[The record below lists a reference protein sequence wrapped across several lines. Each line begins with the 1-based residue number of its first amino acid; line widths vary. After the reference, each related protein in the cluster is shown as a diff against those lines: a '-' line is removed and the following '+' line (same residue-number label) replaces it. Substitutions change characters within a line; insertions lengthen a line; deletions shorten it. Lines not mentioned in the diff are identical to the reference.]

1 MMAAAFPPVFAGS
14 KFAVMGLGGNG
25 LAAAHALQT
34 MGAKVIAWDDK
45 EEARAKAA
53 AEDIPLA
60 DLSRAS
66 LDVEALVLSPG
77 IPHLFPA
84 PHPVAARVRA
94 AGLPI
99 VSDAELLFRAVRRA
113 GSRARFVGVTG
124 TNGKST
130 TVALLAHILEA
141 GGLAVAAGGN
151 IEPAA
156 LALPLLPDAGC
167 YVLEMS
173 SYMLE
178 RIAELRFS
186 IAVLLNISPDHLD
199 RHGGMAGY
207 VAAKQRIFES
217 RVPDAL
223 GVIGIDDEPSRQM
236 AERLAPPLVRISG
249 KVMTDFWAGEGILR
263 ERAEPISVLSE
274 ARALPGWHNG
284 QNAAAAAAA
293 AAALGL
299 SRETIAAAMRS
310 FVGLPHRLERICTV
324 DGVTFIDDSKATNAD
339 SVASALACYPKVV
352 WIAGG
357 MGKAGGIES
366 LAPLFPRVAQA
377 FLIGRDASLF
387 AATLAQNNVPHRVL
401 GTLEAA
407 VPAAL
412 EAARGADVPIVLLS
426 PAAASFDQFRNYQH
440 RGDRFAALARSL
452 ASAAGRA
459 A

>member
-1 MMAAAFPPVFAGS
+1 MMPSVFPQVFARS
-14 KFAVMGLGGNG
+14 SFAVMGLGENG
-25 LAAAHALQT
+25 LAAARALQA
-34 MGAKVIAWDDK
+34 MGAEVIAWDDK
-45 EEARAKAA
+45 EEVRARAA
-53 AEDIPLA
+53 AEGVALA
-60 DLSRAS
+60 DLLHAP
-66 LDVEALVLSPG
+66 LGVEALVLSPG
-77 IPHLFPA
+77 IPHLLPA
-84 PHPVAARVRA
+84 PHPVAARARA
-94 AGLPI
+94 SGVPI

-113 GSRARFVGVTG
+113 GSRARFIGVTG

-130 TVALLAHILEA
+130 TVALLAHVLAA

-151 IEPAA
+151 LKPAA

-207 VAAKQRIFES
+207 VAAKRRIFES
-217 RVPDAL
+217 RVPDGL

-236 AERLAPPLVRISG
+236 AARLAPPLVGISG
-249 KVMTDFWAGEGILR
+249 KVPADFWAGEGILR
-263 ERAEPISVLSE
+263 ERAEPILALGE

-284 QNAAAAAAA
+284 QNAAAAAAVA
-293 AAALGL
+293 RALGL
-299 SRETIAAAMRS
+299 SRETIAAATRS
-310 FVGLPHRLERICTV
+310 FAGLPHRLERICTI

-339 SVASALACYPKVV
+339 SVASALACYRRVV

-366 LAPLFPRVAQA
+366 LAPLFPRIAEA
-377 FLIGRDASLF
+377 FLIGRDAPVF
-387 AATLAQNNVPHRVL
+387 AATLAQNGVPYEVS

-412 EAARGADVPIVLLS
+412 GAARGAGVPIVLLS

-452 ASAAGRA
+452 VPAAGRA

>member
-1 MMAAAFPPVFAGS
+1 MTAPAFPQVFAGAR
-14 KFAVMGLGGNG
+14 FAVMGLGENG
-25 LAAAHALQT
+25 LAAARALQA
-34 MGAKVIAWDDK
+34 MGAGVIAWDDK
-45 EEARAKAA
+45 EEARTRAA
-53 AEDIPLA
+53 AEGVPLA
-60 DLSRAS
+60 DLSRAP

-77 IPHLFPA
+77 IPHVLPV
-84 PHPVAARVRA
+84 PHPVAARARA
-94 AGLPI
+94 AGVPI

-130 TVALLAHILEA
+130 TVALLAHILAA

-151 IEPAA
+151 IKPAA

-186 IAVLLNISPDHLD
+186 IAVLLNISPDHLE

-207 VAAKQRIFES
+207 VAVKRRIFEQ
-217 RVPDAL
+217 RVAGGL
-223 GVIGIDDEPSRQM
+223 GVIGIDDEPTCRM
-236 AERLAPPLVRISG
+236 AVGLAVPLVRISG
-249 KVMTDFWAGEGILR
+249 KTTADVFIEDGFLR
-263 ERAEPISVLSE
+263 ERTERIVSLDE

-284 QNAAAAAAA
+284 QNAAAAAAVA
-293 AAALGL
+293 RALGV
-299 SRETIAAAMRS
+299 EGDTVAAAMRS
-310 FVGLPHRLERICTV
+310 FAGLPHRQEHICTI

-339 SVASALACYPKVV
+339 SVACALACYPKVIL
-352 WIAGG
+352 IAGG

-366 LAPLFPRVAQA
+366 LAPLFSRVAEA
-377 FLIGRDASLF
+377 FLIGRDAALF
-387 AATLAQNNVPHRVL
+387 AATLARNGVQYKVS

-412 EAARGADVPIVLLS
+412 EAARGAGVPIVLLS
-426 PAAASFDQFRNYQH
+426 PAAASFDQFRNYGH
-440 RGDRFAALARSL
+440 RGDRFAELARAL
-452 ASAAGRA
+452 CRTAGRA